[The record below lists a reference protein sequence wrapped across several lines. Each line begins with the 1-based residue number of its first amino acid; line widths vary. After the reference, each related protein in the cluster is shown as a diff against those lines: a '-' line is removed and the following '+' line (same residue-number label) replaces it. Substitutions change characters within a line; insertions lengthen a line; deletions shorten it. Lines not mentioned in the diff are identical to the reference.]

1 MTFSF
6 DNTKGLGNKINAN
19 KKLALTLFDAFM
31 IRLVPFTV
39 VPTTLTI
46 LLTNSYYISYP
57 ETNEDENHMTYDYFR
72 FTWETTISQSL
83 GKKLKGVH
91 RGYHN
96 CSLLNLMTHTSG
108 IAAHP
113 GNHVWTT
120 AWGMTELNPMIQ
132 RHKYATA
139 ILSQRPVKAIGQ
151 YLYSNSNY
159 AVLGCILEE
168 VSGHSFEELVMSLIA
183 KPLGISTV
191 GIGPAGSK
199 EKDKAKAKANP
210 WGHDAHQNPQDP
222 HRIQSDNPE
231 AIAPAGKLHMSMGD
245 WGRFVSV
252 HMHPK
257 LLHRL
262 VSYDGEDNVSSEDKG
277 PFNVLHQPLS
287 SRPQA

>member
-1 MTFSF
+1 
-6 DNTKGLGNKINAN
+6 
-19 KKLALTLFDAFM
+19 
-31 IRLVPFTV
+31 
-39 VPTTLTI
+39 
-46 LLTNSYYISYP
+46 
-57 ETNEDENHMTYDYFR
+57 
-72 FTWETTISQSL
+72 
-83 GKKLKGVH
+83 
-91 RGYHN
+91 
-96 CSLLNLMTHTSG
+96 
-108 IAAHP
+108 
-113 GNHVWTT
+113 
-120 AWGMTELNPMIQ
+120 MIQ